1 MLISLKDKE
10 LLRESTDSDEVDLCI
25 IGDVDSIDLYQVTLL
40 VEPIKANS
48 NVGSSMIR
56 RILNELS
63 IVMGKLSGQYA
74 LRDRLKEFGYEIED
88 VQLEKLELECLTRLI
103 NANELVCSDD
113 LYRFRLLLMEN
124 RVTEEIWDKDELYAC
139 QRFDEKYV
147 KFDSNL
153 DCFSTE
159 EGKSL
164 VFCTA
169 LQDDPYDF
177 RPLLSGDGEMK
188 LIVRTVEKVTCWM
201 ENFDVVVW
209 HDGGLWR
216 ITLDSLYDSFDCG
229 KLADFVAPTNYMI
242 ELKYGLCSRIDAYA
256 IVVNVYDEGIILRI
270 VTDRTTH
277 VTHVA
282 GFATV
287 STQISH
293 LNGVA
298 HGAILIS
305 EKIGDSRFCL
315 METGTKL
322 TYALIDAMEQLC
334 LEVLET
340 VHVKHGVSQL
350 RFPKGLIP
358 PVTTFVLSLMFDMLD
373 AMENAIE
380 HFSWFEFV
388 LKIPE
393 FSLSVLPQQTGDDEL
408 RHTTNYVSPEVI
420 NDRDYYGVILFVL
433 MVSYLPFEHHNLM
446 SYMFLDDTYCF
457 TKLHEIVENVKDFV
471 RLFEEV
477 TRNEFDPWE
486 REKKF
491 KKKPLKFHPID
502 MEDGVDVRCGR
513 LELWQISVAT
523 SHCKLEPRVANVMKV
538 H

>member
-1 MLISLKDKE
+1 MCEGFFGPAQPASSTQCTKDAFSFTQTMLISLKDKE

-293 LNGVA
+293 LN
-298 HGAILIS
+298 
-305 EKIGDSRFCL
+305 
-315 METGTKL
+315 
-322 TYALIDAMEQLC
+322 
-334 LEVLET
+334 
-340 VHVKHGVSQL
+340 
-350 RFPKGLIP
+350 
-358 PVTTFVLSLMFDMLD
+358 
-373 AMENAIE
+373 
-380 HFSWFEFV
+380 
-388 LKIPE
+388 E